1 MRRHCTHLMVKRF
14 ERGASALSLNRVI
27 KSESAWA
34 YASFPEDGRGVAAD
48 DGVPGVFI
56 VVVAVLARIR
66 QVASQEIE
74 CGYLRYR

>member
-1 MRRHCTHLMVKRF
+1 M
-14 ERGASALSLNRVI
+14 SLDRVI
-27 KSESAWA
+27 KSESAGA

-66 QVASQEIE
+66 QVASQRIE
-74 CGYLRYR
+74 CGFLRYR